1 MTCLRALLP
10 GDSHYPPL
18 PTPQQESNENSN
30 STSEIEVGEE
40 EHMLKTQAR
49 QLEAGKGLN
58 ERKIFCVRDNGG
70 KQSKARRENVWTIVA
85 SL

>member
-58 ERKIFCVRDNGG
+58 
-70 KQSKARRENVWTIVA
+70 
-85 SL
+85 